1 MNKIEN
7 FELLFLKNNEVI
19 ISFDNIDE
27 IKNVKYM
34 LSRDDKRVII
44 QRNNKIFYFQL
55 NDIDYINIKNKKILF
70 CENNNEDNFIYE
82 ADKM

>member
-27 IKNVKYM
+27 IKDVKYM

-55 NDIDYINIKNKKILF
+55 NDTDYINIRNKKILF